1 MTVDDV
7 FTNLE
12 TAYQER
18 LEQRAIQWQQKH
30 PEEAKLLRES
40 IDQHFE
46 REPEPGGL
54 LWQAREAAI
63 VEAIRAKKGWPTLRE
78 YVRLQAGKEPD
89 PPTYVPPK
97 LKPAPAVERE
107 DRKRKAA
114 GE

>member
-1 MTVDDV
+1 MTADELIV
-7 FTNLE
+7 NLE

-18 LEQRAIQWQQKH
+18 LEKRALQWQAKH
-30 PEEAKLLRES
+30 PEEARLLRES
-40 IDQHFE
+40 IDSHFE

-78 YVRLQAGKEPD
+78 YVRLQAGQEPD
-89 PPTYVPPK
+89 APTYVPPK
-97 LKPAPAVERE
+97 LKTVAVERV
-107 DRKRKAA
+107 DHKARSA

>member
-1 MTVDDV
+1 MTGEEL

-12 TAYQER
+12 ADYEER
-18 LEQRAIQWQQKH
+18 LAKRATLWQVKH
-30 PEEAKLLRES
+30 PEEAKRLRAE
-40 IDQHFE
+40 IDAHFE

-78 YVRLQAGKEPD
+78 YVRLQAGQEPA

-97 LKPAPAVERE
+97 LKAVTTERV
-107 DRKRKAA
+107 DHKARSA